1 MRILAV
7 VGALAIIVGI
17 SAAVFFF
24 GGFYSVAGTVED
36 PAIVRWALIQVRTA
50 SIDRH
55 AQDQPP
61 ASINDLPACKRV
73 PRHSP
78 HTTARIAMARR
89 ASIGRSFRKGSTPI
103 PRILRK
109 SSIIARRPSCSG

>member
-7 VGALAIIVGI
+7 VGVLAIIVGI

-50 SIDRH
+50 DGACCSI
-55 AQDQPP
+55 P
-61 ASINDLPACKRV
+61 AMTRLQK
-73 PRHSP
+73 
-78 HTTARIAMARR
+78 
-89 ASIGRSFRKGSTPI
+89 GR
-103 PRILRK
+103 
-109 SSIIARRPSCSG
+109 